1 MVRTITR
8 TVKADSGFHKRLD
21 EFLQQLTDLYNGA
34 LYHRLRSYDWYEK
47 TVSKY
52 EQFNE
57 LTEVREQDR
66 EFEKFN
72 VVAQRS
78 VLERLDNAYGPYLNY
93 LRNKK
98 AGRKAKK
105 VGRPK
110 YKGPNRPVRSFETNN
125 YKNIEKI
132 GRRTYLTI
140 KGLGGYLSKV
150 VCLTELF

>member
-78 VLERLDNAYGPYLNY
+78 VLERLDNAFTVP
-93 LRNKK
+93 
-98 AGRKAKK
+98 
-105 VGRPK
+105 
-110 YKGPNRPVRSFETNN
+110 
-125 YKNIEKI
+125 I
-132 GRRTYLTI
+132 
-140 KGLGGYLSKV
+140 
-150 VCLTELF
+150 